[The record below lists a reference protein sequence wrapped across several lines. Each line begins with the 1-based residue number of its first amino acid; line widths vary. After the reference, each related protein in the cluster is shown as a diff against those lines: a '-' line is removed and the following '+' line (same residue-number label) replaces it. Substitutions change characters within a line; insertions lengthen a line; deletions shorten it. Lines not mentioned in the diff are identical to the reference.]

1 MPRVCNPGV
10 QATVEGIAVRAVKG
24 ALRVAVGA
32 VLMLVFG
39 GCASRDGKGGADPAV
54 ESLHVLSV
62 PVAVNFDNTPEPDGF
77 AMTLFAK
84 GPKSA
89 KGIPLPAGVLELS
102 MYDGVYSEKT
112 SATVMPLRVWRFKG
126 AELKRHAGRSA
137 VGAGYR
143 FTLRWEEARPT
154 KRQIS
159 LVARFLRDGRA
170 PVVSAPS
177 SVAMGTK

>member
-1 MPRVCNPGV
+1 MRL
-10 QATVEGIAVRAVKG
+10 RAVMAVVSVG
-24 ALRVAVGA
+24 VAKRMLVAMACLGA
-32 VLMLVFG
+32 VFVFG
-39 GCASRDGKGGADPAV
+39 GCGIRLGRGVVVPAV

-89 KGIPLPAGVLELS
+89 KGIPLPGGVLEVS
-102 MYDGVYSEKT
+102 MYDGVYSD
-112 SATVMPLRVWRFKG
+112 SIPATDQPLRVWRFKG

-137 VGAGYR
+137 VGSGYR

-154 KRQIS
+154 QRQIS
-159 LVARFLRDGRA
+159 LVARFVPDGGA

-177 SVAMGTK
+177 SVAVNPK